1 MENTYKISA
10 VTPGE
15 IKASDI
21 LKSEIAKRNA
31 KCPYSFKFVSDKNT
45 DRDSYKIS
53 KNADEITFTAYGIRG
68 FMFAIGHFLRKT
80 KIAGGEITLTEDIV
94 GAYSPIKKIRGHQLG
109 YRDTPNTYDAWDYD
123 TYFNY
128 FKELMFFGCN
138 TMEHTH
144 FEDKDEN
151 YNPLM
156 KYKQDEFLKKA
167 SSLADEI
174 DMDVSVWY
182 PNDNS
187 DEDEYYSSRVHTFE
201 IMPRLDVIFPPGGDP
216 GCFDGDEFVKRA
228 DILGAKLKKIHPN
241 AELWPSAQTPDIENW
256 GEKFIDEMNKLPENI
271 DGVITGP
278 NRAFDLDVLRKR
290 LPAKYPIRLYPDITH
305 NVRCEYPVHA
315 FRDDWH
321 YALASTLSRESVN
334 PRPREYA
341 SLHKLTSPYV
351 IGSVSYSEGVT
362 DDVNKFVWSYLD
374 YYGEENIRDI
384 ILDYAR
390 LFIFETDESKIA
402 DGILNLE
409 YNWEGS
415 PDTNAGIE
423 YTYLIFSSE
432 LKKNPRLSD
441 NWRFLILLL
450 RAECD
455 LIVRK
460 RMIFENSLI
469 KKAKDSLKYGDI
481 TRAREILNT
490 DYDSEYKNL
499 RSDIASHAKML
510 FDMIGLQLDVKN
522 CFASSWERGAVL
534 DTIDNPVTDRRYI
547 LNRLDY
553 AGKLPDGE
561 RNGFISGLLNRNKV
575 DNDEY
580 YFSFAMHG
588 FDVLGV
594 RQKPDFY
601 MDFQGDNPGKNN
613 GSIPMCMLKVYDHYY
628 FDCKVGG
635 LNSDSDY
642 KLILNIK
649 PRYRDE
655 VKHFK
660 IEINGQTLYD
670 GKQYGGERDE
680 EYDERYS
687 APGFETHSYTIKN
700 SILINGC
707 ADISIHEPKVGIMIS
722 EFRIIK
728 DKETEK

>member
-10 VTPGE
+10 SQPDE
-15 IKASDI
+15 IKARDI
-21 LKSEIAKRNA
+21 LEAELRKRNA
-31 KCPYSFKFVSDKNT
+31 KCKYSFKFVT
-45 DRDSYKIS
+45 DRNSGRDSYKIS
-53 KNADEITFTAYGIRG
+53 TNADEITFTAYGIRG
-68 FMFAIGHFLRKT
+68 FMFASGHFLRKIT
-80 KIAGGEITLTEDIV
+80 ISDGEITLTADINGV
-94 GAYSPIKKIRGHQLG
+94 YSPDKKIRGHQLG

-144 FEDKDEN
+144 FEDKEEN

-156 KYKQDEFLKKA
+156 KYKQDEFLSYA
-167 SSLADEI
+167 SRLADEI

-182 PNDNS
+182 PNDKS
-187 DEDEYYSSRVHTFE
+187 DEKTYFSSREHTFE

-216 GCFDGDEFVKRA
+216 GCFDGDEFVKKS
-228 DILGAKLKKIHPN
+228 DMLGEKLKKIRPN
-241 AELWPSAQTPDIENW
+241 AELWPSAQTPGTDGW
-256 GEKFIDEMNKLPENI
+256 DEKFINEMNKLPENI
-271 DGVITGP
+271 DGIVTGP
-278 NRAFDLDVLRKR
+278 NRAFDLDELRKK

-305 NVRCEYPVHA
+305 NVRCEYPVHV

-374 YYGEENIRDI
+374 YYGETNIRGI

-390 LFIFETDESKIA
+390 LFIFKADENRIA

-423 YTYLIFSSE
+423 YTYYIFSYE
-432 LKKNPRLSD
+432 LNKNPALLK
-441 NWRFLILLL
+441 NWRFLILLF

-469 KKAKDSLKYGDI
+469 EKAKDRLKYGDLKS
-481 TRAREILNT
+481 AKKILNT
-490 DYDSEYKNL
+490 DFDSEYKKL
-499 RSDIASHAKML
+499 RSALDEHAKLL
-510 FDMIGLQLDVKN
+510 FDMIGLQLDVKRYH
-522 CFASSWERGAVL
+522 ASGWERGAVL
-534 DTIDNPVTDRRYI
+534 DTIDNPVTDRQYI

-553 AGKLPDGE
+553 AENLSDKKRHD
-561 RNGFISGLLNRNKV
+561 FISGLINRNNV
-575 DNDEY
+575 DKDEY
-580 YFSFAMHG
+580 YFSFALHG

-601 MDFQGDNPGKNN
+601 MDFQGDNPEKNN

-628 FDCKVGG
+628 FDCKTGG
-635 LNSDSDY
+635 LDSNCDY
-642 KLILNIK
+642 KLVLNIK
-649 PRYRDE
+649 PRYNDE
-655 VKHFK
+655 VEHFK
-660 IEINGQTLYD
+660 ITINGHTVYD
-670 GKQYGGERDE
+670 GRQYGGERNEKFDE
-680 EYDERYS
+680 MYS
-687 APGFETHSYTIKN
+687 APGFETHSYKIKN
-700 SILINGC
+700 SWLINGC
-707 ADISIHEPKVGIMIS
+707 ADISIHEPIVGIMIS

-728 DKETEK
+728 DKETDK